1 LNRFEVL
8 PSLELRRLTVRDSR
22 YVPRKHAGSMQDPAI
37 DECFRLLKLRRGS
50 DFITVKQA
58 YRRNLQKCHPDRF
71 QNRADLL
78 PVAERKT
85 KRLVQVYEVLERWYQ
100 SNGGIDP
107 VSPSPSD
114 IPVEDFADDWAEEPA
129 PPPFSRKV
137 GIGLAAAVVVT
148 VLAAFAWWFTSE
160 APPRVSP
167 ISPKT
172 SGSVVTPAVQ
182 AGQMA
187 LPAAHPP
194 APETVTTALTA
205 MVAEG
210 ERVKAAWIQNYMQ
223 VGDAGKRAAEMELA
237 AAQAQFDSAV
247 RDRASEIRDAEA
259 ETARQ
264 ADQWR
269 KDSVFEQQRFEAQK
283 QASLET
289 LKADYDAWL
298 LARGEEAVAAIKALR
313 KRENS
318 EVGVFSDTEDP
329 RNIFEFW
336 TAEEAGDPEINIAAK
351 TGVEVRQPDE
361 RFFPHFR
368 SNIFLYNPEGQTL
381 VGMMESIV
389 DRHGALE
396 RGLKERKLSDEAELA
411 NWATSHPEGPPRLSS
426 AQQSA
431 IEGRDRATA
440 RLSAAQGRL
449 AGAALALSPSAASK
463 AFEQSPIGQ
472 RWAERISAMRKN
484 PADANGPQ

>member
-1 LNRFEVL
+1 
-8 PSLELRRLTVRDSR
+8 
-22 YVPRKHAGSMQDPAI
+22 MQDPAI

-50 DFITVKQA
+50 DFVTVKQA

-85 KRLVQVYEVLERWYQ
+85 KRLVQVYGVLERWYE
-100 SNGGIDP
+100 SNGGVDP
-107 VSPSPSD
+107 ASPSPGD
-114 IPVEDFADDWAEEPA
+114 IPVQDFADDWPDVEAA
-129 PPPFSRKV
+129 APPFSRKV

-160 APPRVSP
+160 AQRPVPPS
-167 ISPKT
+167 SPKT
-172 SGSVVTPAVQ
+172 SGPVATPPAQ
-182 AGQMA
+182 AGPQT

-194 APETVTTALTA
+194 APETVTTVLTA
-205 MVAEG
+205 MIAER
-210 ERVKAAWIQNYMQ
+210 ERAKSAWIQAYLQN
-223 VGDAGKRAAEMELA
+223 GAAGKLSAEKEVSDALA
-237 AAQAQFDSAV
+237 QYDRDV
-247 RDRASEIRDAEA
+247 RDKAPEIRDAES

-264 ADQWR
+264 AGQWR
-269 KDSVFEQQRFEAQK
+269 KDSVFEQQRFAAQE

-289 LKADYDAWL
+289 LKSDYDAWL
-298 LARGEEAVAAIKALR
+298 LARGDEAVAAIKALR

-318 EVGVFSDTEDP
+318 DIGVFSDTEDP
-329 RNIFEFW
+329 RKIFEFW

-396 RGLKERKLSDEAELA
+396 REIKERKLSDDDVLA
-411 NWATSHPEGPPRLSS
+411 NWDTTHPEAPPRLSR

-431 IEGRDRATA
+431 IEGRDQATA
-440 RLSAAQGRL
+440 RLSAAQARL
-449 AGAALALSPSAASK
+449 AGAVLALGPSAAGK
-463 AFEQSPIGQ
+463 EFELSPIGQ
-472 RWAERISAMRKN
+472 RWAERISAMRKTV
-484 PADANGPQ
+484 AAANGPH